1 MIKYLKNENF
11 EDLVKDGVTLVDFYA
26 DWCGPCKMMGEILEK
41 TNFNI
46 LKINTDEHNEL
57 ALKFGVMSIPTLFLF
72 KDGVLV
78 DKLIGLQSLEE
89 INNFMKKAE

>member
-41 TNFNI
+41 TDFNI

-57 ALKFGVMSIPTLFLF
+57 ALKFGVMSIPTVMLF
-72 KDGVLV
+72 KDGEEVERA
-78 DKLIGLQSLEE
+78 IGFRPKHDIIRI
-89 INNFMKKAE
+89 INL